1 MKTDLHTALYFAAN
15 ICCGECWKFVS
26 DLTMKFKI
34 TVYALVGFIV
44 LMNISFN
51 ILVYL
56 LLYMILELGSPCKYI
71 GLILPVKIDLG

>member
-1 MKTDLHTALYFAAN
+1 
-15 ICCGECWKFVS
+15 
-26 DLTMKFKI
+26 MKFKI

>member
-1 MKTDLHTALYFAAN
+1 MLSSQYHTLKGLHSLNTDLHTALYFAAN

-56 LLYMILELGSPCKYI
+56 LLGT
-71 GLILPVKIDLG
+71 

>member
-1 MKTDLHTALYFAAN
+1 
-15 ICCGECWKFVS
+15 VS
-26 DLTMKFKI
+26 DLTTKFKI

-56 LLYMILELGSPCKYI
+56 LLGT
-71 GLILPVKIDLG
+71 